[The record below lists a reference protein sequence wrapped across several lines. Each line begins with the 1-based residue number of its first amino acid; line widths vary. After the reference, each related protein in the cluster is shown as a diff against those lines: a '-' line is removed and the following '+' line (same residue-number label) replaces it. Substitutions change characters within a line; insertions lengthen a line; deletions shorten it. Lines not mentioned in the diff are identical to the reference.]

1 MTCNRCGYKGLE
13 WKNTQFG
20 YRLAYSSG
28 ELLGKIHACP
38 SEINKG
44 EDMDKM
50 TGMDIFEKLN
60 KAQDL
65 LSDVYNYAEENGDT
79 TLERLMS
86 AADTMIVEAIDHVL

>member
-1 MTCNRCGYKGLE
+1 ML
-13 WKNTQFG
+13 
-20 YRLAYSSG
+20 
-28 ELLGKIHACP
+28 
-38 SEINKG
+38 
-44 EDMDKM
+44 DKM

-65 LSDVYNYAEENGDT
+65 LSDVYNHAEETGDT